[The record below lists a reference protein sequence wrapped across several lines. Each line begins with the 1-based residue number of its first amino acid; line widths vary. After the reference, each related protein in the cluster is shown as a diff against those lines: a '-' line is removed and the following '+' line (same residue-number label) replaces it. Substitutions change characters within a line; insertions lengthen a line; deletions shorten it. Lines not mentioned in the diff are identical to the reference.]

1 MLEGVTLGEVV
12 KLVVE
17 VLVDLAGST
26 VLDEQTTKDPLAAH
40 PQNLPVIVEIPPS
53 AKRYSPG
60 KVCRSKTFATLLSLS
75 ISPSCP
81 APGPSVASHNPSH
94 AMMMMILMILLLPNV
109 LVVIMVFC
117 VFGLYVLGHTGIG
130 GTLALTEAA
139 VTANAAGKVELTR
152 AGARVHGD
160 GLLDDEAIGNELADR
175 LARVGV
181 ADLGDL
187 IGVEPDLALAD
198 AQDGGRE
205 PLLGPQVNPER
216 RGKKSANCILGNCP
230 NCGHGVAFV
239 GFDGAAWWW
248 WW

>member
-1 MLEGVTLGEVV
+1 MSVFFHSRHHPSNLLGLLLLADESVALGSLALELALASGLGTGTLGVHLLLDGLLASLLGLGTVNVLNEGTLVLEGVTLGEVV

-26 VLDEQTTKDPLAAH
+26 VLHEETAENPLATH
-40 PQNLPVIVEIPPS
+40 PNNL
-53 AKRYSPG
+53 
-60 KVCRSKTFATLLSLS
+60 
-75 ISPSCP
+75 
-81 APGPSVASHNPSH
+81 
-94 AMMMMILMILLLPNV
+94 
-109 LVVIMVFC
+109 
-117 VFGLYVLGHTGIG
+117 LGHTGIG
-130 GTLALTEAA
+130 GTLALTEATVA
-139 VTANAAGKVELTR
+139 ANAAGKVELTR

-216 RGKKSANCILGNCP
+216 RGKKSAKLQLGKCP
-230 NCGHGVAFV
+230 IAVIVSLCRF
-239 GFDGAAWWW
+239 
-248 WW
+248 

>member
-1 MLEGVTLGEVV
+1 M
-12 KLVVE
+12 
-17 VLVDLAGST
+17 
-26 VLDEQTTKDPLAAH
+26 
-40 PQNLPVIVEIPPS
+40 
-53 AKRYSPG
+53 
-60 KVCRSKTFATLLSLS
+60 
-75 ISPSCP
+75 
-81 APGPSVASHNPSH
+81 
-94 AMMMMILMILLLPNV
+94 
-109 LVVIMVFC
+109 
-117 VFGLYVLGHTGIG
+117 FGLYVLGHAGIG

-216 RGKKSANCILGNCP
+216 RGKKKSAKLHLGKCP
-230 NCGHGVAFV
+230 NSVDRVALSILMARCCG
-239 GFDGAAWWW
+239 D
-248 WW
+248 